1 MGKYDPK
8 KPAQSP
14 LLSQNSPFGYTEAY
28 KTLRTNL
35 SFASIR
41 KQYKKIIITSAIPN
55 EGKSTVAAN
64 LATTLAESGAKVL
77 LIDCDLRNPTLRRL
91 LKIRLNFKDGLT
103 SLLSGNAPIEEC
115 IFTYPKMNCDVL
127 LAGPTPPNPVELLSS
142 PQMNALLDLL
152 DRLEMIQEIAESDKQ
167 RLEEMKVAADAVLAA
182 KEGLEVEKASLE
194 ASKAELD
201 DAQVELDAKRA
212 EADKLLADLVA
223 TGQEYEELLDVQ
235 EDEQYALALKIAKAE
250 DDYEDAKAAEW
261 AAAHPPVVSTPST
274 TPSASAPASSG
285 WIKPCSYWSLTS
297 PYGWRIH
304 PIYGY
309 QKFHYGVDL
318 AGATGTPIYAAKGG
332 KVTTATY
339 GSSGGYYVSISHG
352 DGFSSICNLFASRVR
367 ENAW

>member
-8 KPAQSP
+8 KPLQSP

-142 PQMNALLDLL
+142 PQMNALLDSLSSRY
-152 DRLEMIQEIAESDKQ
+152 DYIICDTPPVSIVTD
-167 RLEEMKVAADAVLAA
+167 AAALSRFCDGVIL
-182 KEGLEVEKASLE
+182 VVRQKASTRQ
-194 ASKAELD
+194 
-201 DAQVELDAKRA
+201 QVSAAIRNLQAVQANIIGTILSCYDLSNDTQ
-212 EADKLLADLVA
+212 ADN
-223 TGQEYEELLDVQ
+223 
-235 EDEQYALALKIAKAE
+235 
-250 DDYEDAKAAEW
+250 
-261 AAAHPPVVSTPST
+261 
-274 TPSASAPASSG
+274 
-285 WIKPCSYWSLTS
+285 SY
-297 PYGWRIH
+297 Y
-304 PIYGY
+304 
-309 QKFHYGVDL
+309 
-318 AGATGTPIYAAKGG
+318 
-332 KVTTATY
+332 
-339 GSSGGYYVSISHG
+339 GGYYQY
-352 DGFSSICNLFASRVR
+352 ASPETTGKKTKRHD
-367 ENAW
+367 